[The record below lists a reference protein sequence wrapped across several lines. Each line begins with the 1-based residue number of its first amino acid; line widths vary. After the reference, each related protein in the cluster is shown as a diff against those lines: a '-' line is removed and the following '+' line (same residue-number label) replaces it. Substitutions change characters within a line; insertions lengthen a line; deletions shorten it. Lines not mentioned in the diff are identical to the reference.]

1 MSELSPPPI
10 SLSLRLLLAAITGL
24 SFYLI
29 FGLDAS
35 NASYSFSSE
44 DAKGSVEVVKSAKIV
59 MGDDFL
65 SIPGALIAG
74 YFIFPKYIEL
84 FEYKRERAF
93 RGGVFTFWV
102 ALVLYQVTSL
112 AVTLINSDNLSE
124 IWLSILGSHLLFL
137 LLASILLPLL
147 GGWIARVIYGLIFR
161 FRDRFTSTHLAVFD

>member
-1 MSELSPPPI
+1 MRDLPSPPI
-10 SLSLRLLLAAITGL
+10 SLSLRLLLATITGL
-24 SFYLI
+24 CFYLI
-29 FGLDAS
+29 FGLDVS

-44 DAKGSVEVVKSAKIV
+44 DAKESVEIV
-59 MGDDFL
+59 IGDDFL

-93 RGGVFTFWV
+93 RGGILTFWV
-102 ALVLYQVTSL
+102 ALALYLMTSM
-112 AVTLINSDNLSE
+112 VITLITSENLSE

-147 GGWIARVIYGLIFR
+147 GGWLARIIYGLIFR